1 MNLESIRR
9 QLGYLLLLVGALL
22 VIDFAFDYFEPSIKS
37 FKDRY
42 TAAPVVPIPTPKP
55 APTPPTPIEVEAAI
69 AAFAIPVG
77 VVDGE
82 WDQRT
87 RQGLCIWRELTGR
100 IINRDLPTAAEQIEI
115 IESQFIALDYKFVVG
130 VNVNKACQSAIW
142 VKDATMKNFEIYPVS
157 TGTEPGGT
165 DVGNWQVTWK
175 VNRWY
180 ESVQIPDGWMYK
192 PIFFAYKGQAFHG
205 SESDS
210 FVHWYPASHGC
221 VRMLTADIESLWDG
235 GFGVGDQVRVYGD
248 WKG

>member
-1 MNLESIRR
+1 MNFVSIRH

-22 VIDFAFDYFEPSIKS
+22 ILDFVIDYVVPKIKS
-37 FKDRY
+37 DYATAEAKP
-42 TAAPVVPIPTPKP
+42 AAPPQP
-55 APTPPTPIEVEAAI
+55 APTPPTPIQVESAI
-69 AAFAIPVG
+69 ANFGIPVG
-77 VVDGE
+77 EVDGE

-87 RQGLCIWRELTGR
+87 RQGICIWRELTGR
-100 IINRDLPTAAEQIEI
+100 VANRNMPTAIEEMAI
-115 IESQFIALDYKFVVG
+115 SQGEPVKLNPEFVVG
-130 VNVNKACQSAIW
+130 VNVNKTCQSAIW
-142 VKDATMKNFEIYPVS
+142 VKDATLQNFEIFAVS

-221 VRMLTADIESLWDG
+221 VRMLTADIESLWAG
-235 GFGVGDQVRVYGD
+235 GFGVGDQVRVYGK
-248 WKG
+248 WQG